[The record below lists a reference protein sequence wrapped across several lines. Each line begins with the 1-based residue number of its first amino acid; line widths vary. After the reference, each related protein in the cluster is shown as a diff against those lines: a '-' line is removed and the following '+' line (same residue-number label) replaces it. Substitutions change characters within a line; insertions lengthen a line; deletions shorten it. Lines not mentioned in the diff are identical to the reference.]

1 MSSAMVH
8 IECAK
13 KYDANAPILFYTG
26 NIAPDLLGTR
36 EAKDKTHFRGISD
49 RFGALM
55 RFAETL
61 DLSDPFQK
69 GVLMHLFLD
78 LHWDREGYDKY
89 RAEHEHED
97 GWFFRYRRIIAI

>member
-13 KYDANAPILFYTG
+13 KYDANAPTMFYTG

-36 EAKDKTHFRGISD
+36 EAKDKTHFRGTED

-55 RFAETL
+55 RFSETL

-69 GVLMHLFLD
+69 GILMHLFLD
-78 LHWDREGYDKY
+78 LH
-89 RAEHEHED
+89 
-97 GWFFRYRRIIAI
+97 